1 MKLKHIAAL
10 IFRVLGAVFI
20 LFGLAGALSSVV
32 SSQICDAIV
41 SAAVGIVIGF
51 CLIYFHKKLASL
63 FCKGLDDEP
72 WPSIALEP
80 TAAAPSVSDTPSNL
94 KAGGESKSA
103 SSSGG
108 SAFGR

>member
-10 IFRVLGAVFI
+10 TFRVLGAVFI

-41 SAAVGIVIGF
+41 SAAIGFVIGLCF
-51 CLIYFHKKLASL
+51 ICFDKKLASL

-72 WPSIALEP
+72 WPNTALEP
-80 TAAAPSVSDTPSNL
+80 TAAAPSVSDAPSNP

-103 SSSGG
+103 SSGGG
-108 SAFGR
+108 SALDR

>member
-1 MKLKHIAAL
+1 MKLKYIAAL

-41 SAAVGIVIGF
+41 SAAIGFVIGF
-51 CLIYFHKKLASL
+51 CLIYFDKKLACL

-72 WPSIALEP
+72 WPNTALEP
-80 TAAAPSVSDTPSNL
+80 TAVAPSVLDEPGNP
-94 KAGGESKSA
+94 KAGDKPTST
-103 SSSGG
+103 SGG
-108 SAFGR
+108 GGSSLDR